1 MPFACSGTYTAPH
14 RHPSQPFLSLPLYP
28 IFFHLHNP
36 HDDDKIVLPCLER
49 TFQAITSS
57 PLPSLSP
64 MTIGSGAGL
73 SLVFPLPFPFASPIC
88 FDFVF
93 SFVFVLPGEGEGG
106 FVKLLTLRK
115 VGRRLGGDAFLR
127 SAAAGMGGGRSG
139 ASSTSL
145 ALEDSWCH
153 ISSSSSGSASASAGS
168 SSLSSSSSIA
178 APALASPPSFCAS
191 PLRLR
196 VRGILNRARTS
207 FLPRMRRLS
216 SCTRS
221 CHCRVVEQEG
231 QEPDVGR
238 MDGVVVESVSFFSV
252 SRKWV
257 ARQVRCV
264 ALLQDGEGQT
274 RVLAPDSG
282 SADEQIVQAWVVARS
297 D

>member
-1 MPFACSGTYTAPH
+1 MPFACSGTYTAPQ
-14 RHPSQPFLSLPLYP
+14 RQPSHTFLLFPLYP
-28 IFFHLHNP
+28 IFFHLHLP
-36 HDDDKIVLPCLER
+36 RDDDKIVLSCLER

-73 SLVFPLPFPFASPIC
+73 SLAFPFPFPLALAEC
-88 FDFVF
+88 LVRV
-93 SFVFVLPGEGEGG
+93 FVFVLPGEGEDG
-106 FVKLLTLRK
+106 FVKLLTLRN
-115 VGRRLGGDAFLR
+115 VGRRLGGDAFSR
-127 SAAAGMGGGRSG
+127 SAAAEMGGGGRSG

-145 ALEDSWCH
+145 ALEDSRCQ
-153 ISSSSSGSASASAGS
+153 ISSSSSGSASSSGGS
-168 SSLSSSSSIA
+168 SSLSSSSSSIA

-196 VRGILNRARTS
+196 VRGTLNKARIS
-207 FLPRMRRLS
+207 FSPRMRRLS

-221 CHCRVVEQEG
+221 CHWRGVEQEG
-231 QEPDVGR
+231 QDPAVGR
-238 MDGVVVESVSFFSV
+238 MEGVVVLDFSFFSV
-252 SRKWV
+252 SRKCV

-282 SADEQIVQAWVVARS
+282 SVDEQIVQV
-297 D
+297 